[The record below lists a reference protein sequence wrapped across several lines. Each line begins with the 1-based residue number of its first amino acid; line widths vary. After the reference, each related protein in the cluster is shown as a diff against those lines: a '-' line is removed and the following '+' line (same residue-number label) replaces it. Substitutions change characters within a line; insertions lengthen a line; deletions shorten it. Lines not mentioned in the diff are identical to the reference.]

1 MSPDIFIVQ
10 KKRIKT
16 KFAMQFLVAYMWH
29 VKKKEKKKV
38 YIYFVFQ
45 ILNAVLSVFV
55 FVVACMSLFCYFS
68 SEEIIK
74 LIFKAHGEQNV

>member
-1 MSPDIFIVQ
+1 M
-10 KKRIKT
+10 
-16 KFAMQFLVAYMWH
+16 L
-29 VKKKEKKKV
+29 KKEKKKV

-55 FVVACMSLFCYFS
+55 FVVACCMSLFCYFS

-74 LIFKAHGEQNV
+74 LIFKAHGEQKV